1 GMEISFDDLDE
12 DIREA
17 LRAGDAAILEESE
30 AAERLP
36 RNFTKTFF
44 PSKIALLPVQAGN
57 ELAGVV
63 LVDNK
68 HNGKPLKK
76 VSLDNLR
83 TLLANAGVVWETLRE
98 RKRSEDLLNAN
109 YEILGGA
116 RRMSLPETL
125 RLICKTARAFSR
137 ADWVSVYPFPRHVVP
152 PNYEFDFKNVG
163 MDGELKSGA
172 DLSQEQPCVGGVS
185 MYVLQ
190 NGELIVNDVEDED
203 PMIGETPLSE
213 RQFIRREGIKA
224 LAGIAIRD
232 PDTPEKLG
240 ILYLDYFA
248 PHRFTETEIRHAQSF
263 ARLAAVAISNA
274 RSLDERHS
282 RAILKT
288 TQRISEA
295 AGVELNLEEVMSRIL
310 TELKI
315 FFHGSSL
322 CVLLYDKEED
332 ALEFAPQTLRH
343 YQILNPEFEDVRT
356 FPLSVEKQGSIA
368 CKVARITRQTR
379 KEKPWYIRDVKSD
392 PDYLPLNPNTVAE
405 VCVSF
410 VDRSGELL
418 GVLALERE
426 TQFEEEDIQCI
437 KIAARLLGQAI
448 ERAQQSDQLAF
459 KSMVANMTA
468 WASDIAHDIKSE
480 VAQIR
485 GNAYLLK
492 QNIPSPQMLRW
503 VNEIEE
509 SVKRL
514 ADAGLLKEQARREI
528 PLDSSLERF
537 LNELTRDKDIKLETR
552 LQAPGAYIKW
562 NPHQLKQI
570 LRHLVRNS
578 ARAMQDCEDK
588 RIFVETRLLTGGK
601 AEIRFT
607 DCGAG
612 FPEEIRGAVFRRAVT
627 TKDGDGGYGLLLTR
641 QLVEEGGGEISL
653 RPSAPGQGAVFSIKL
668 PLCDTPDV
676 DTERED
682 V

>member
-1 GMEISFDDLDE
+1 MEISFDDLDE
-12 DIREA
+12 GIRGA
-17 LRAGDAAILEESE
+17 LRGGGAAILEESE
-30 AAERLP
+30 ALERLP
-36 RNFTKTFF
+36 LHFTKTFF

-57 ELAGVV
+57 DLAGLL

-68 HNGKPLKK
+68 HNGKPLNK

-116 RRMSLPETL
+116 RRQPLSDTL

-152 PNYEFDFKNVG
+152 PYYEFDFKNVG

-172 DLSQEQPCVGGVS
+172 DLSQEQPRVGGVS
-185 MYVLQ
+185 MHVLQ
-190 NGELIVNDVEDED
+190 NGELIVNDIEDED
-203 PMIGETPLSE
+203 PTIGEIPLSE

-232 PDTPEKLG
+232 PDSPEKLG
-240 ILYLDYFA
+240 VLYLDYFA
-248 PHRFTETEIRHAQSF
+248 PHRFTDIEIRNAQSF

-282 RAILKT
+282 RAVLRT
-288 TQRISEA
+288 AQRISEA
-295 AGVELNLEEVMSRIL
+295 AGVELNLDEVMSRIL

-322 CVLLYDKEED
+322 CVLLYDKEEN
-332 ALEFAPQTLRH
+332 ALKFAPQTLRH
-343 YQILNPEFEDVRT
+343 YQILNPEFQDRRS
-356 FPLSVEKQGSIA
+356 FPLQAEKMGSLA
-368 CKVARITRQTR
+368 CKAARTTQQTR
-379 KEKPWYIRDVKSD
+379 KERCLCVRDVKSD

-405 VCVSF
+405 VCVSL
-410 VDRSGELL
+410 VDRDGELL

-426 TQFEEEDIQCI
+426 TQFEDEDIECV

-459 KSMVANMTA
+459 KSMVASMTA

-480 VAQIR
+480 VGQIR
-485 GNAYLLK
+485 GNAYLLR
-492 QNIPSPQMLRW
+492 QNITSPQTLNW

-514 ADAGLLKEQARREI
+514 AEAGLLKEQARREI

-537 LNELTRDKDIKLETR
+537 LKQLTRDKDIKLETSLR
-552 LQAPGAYIKW
+552 APGAYVKV
-562 NPHQLKQI
+562 NPHKLKQI
-570 LRHLVRNS
+570 LRHLTRNS
-578 ARAMQDCEDK
+578 ARAMENCEYK
-588 RIFVETRLLTGGK
+588 RISVETRLLPAGK
-601 AEIRFT
+601 AEIQFA
-607 DCGAG
+607 DYGPG
-612 FPEEIRGAVFRRAVT
+612 FSEEIRGAVFKRAVT

-641 QLVEEGGGEISL
+641 QLVEEVGGEISL

-668 PLCDTPDV
+668 PLCDALDV
-676 DTERED
+676 E
-682 V
+682 